1 MYDVIIIGA
10 GVTGS
15 AVARELSRY
24 KLNVCVLEKEEDVC
38 CGTSKANSAIVHAG
52 FDAAA
57 GSLMARFN
65 VRGNEMMD
73 DISRDLDVPFKRNG
87 AMVVCINESE
97 KDGLQDLYDR
107 GIANGVKGM
116 QILTREEALE
126 KEPNL
131 SENVVAALYAPTS
144 GIICPF
150 ILNIAMAENANAN
163 GVEFFFNTEV
173 EAITPAVCDKSGD
186 SIWKLR
192 TNNGEYKAK
201 YVVNAAGVYADV
213 FHNMVSADKIH
224 ITPRRGDYCL
234 LDKSAGNYVSHTIFP
249 QPTKFGKGV
258 LVAPTVHGNLIV
270 GPTAIDI
277 DDREGNNTTAEGIN
291 ALIAKAGDH
300 VRNLPIRQVIT
311 SFAGLRAHEDGHEF
325 IVGEVKDAPHFIDC
339 AGMES
344 PGLASSPA
352 VGEYVGALLREKMG
366 LEEKEEWTGTRKGIL
381 NPANLSIEE
390 RNELIKK
397 EPAYG
402 RIICRCEMITEG
414 EIIDAIHRPLGA
426 RSLDGIKR
434 RTRAGMGRCQAGF
447 CSPRS
452 MEIINRELGIP
463 MEKITKL
470 GGDSKMVLERT
481 KGGAQ

>member
-24 KLNVCVLEKEEDVC
+24 KLNVCVLDKEEDVC

-73 DISRDLDVPFKRNG
+73 DICRDLDVPFKRNG

-150 ILNIAMAENANAN
+150 ILNIAMAENANVN

-186 SIWKLR
+186 PIWKLR

-201 YVVNAAGVYADV
+201 YIVNAAGVYADV

-234 LDKSAGNYVSHTIFP
+234 LDKSAGNHVSHTIFP

-258 LVAPTVHGNLIV
+258 LVSPTIHGNLIV
-270 GPTAIDI
+270 GPTAVDI
-277 DDREGNNTTAEGIN
+277 EDREGNNTTAAGISD
-291 ALIAKAGDH
+291 LIGKAGDH
-300 VRNLPIRQVIT
+300 VRNLPIR
-311 SFAGLRAHEDGHEF
+311 
-325 IVGEVKDAPHFIDC
+325 
-339 AGMES
+339 
-344 PGLASSPA
+344 
-352 VGEYVGALLREKMG
+352 
-366 LEEKEEWTGTRKGIL
+366 
-381 NPANLSIEE
+381 
-390 RNELIKK
+390 
-397 EPAYG
+397 
-402 RIICRCEMITEG
+402 
-414 EIIDAIHRPLGA
+414 
-426 RSLDGIKR
+426 
-434 RTRAGMGRCQAGF
+434 
-447 CSPRS
+447 
-452 MEIINRELGIP
+452 
-463 MEKITKL
+463 
-470 GGDSKMVLERT
+470 
-481 KGGAQ
+481 

>member
-213 FHNMVSADKIH
+213 FHNMVSAD
-224 ITPRRGDYCL
+224 
-234 LDKSAGNYVSHTIFP
+234 
-249 QPTKFGKGV
+249 
-258 LVAPTVHGNLIV
+258 
-270 GPTAIDI
+270 
-277 DDREGNNTTAEGIN
+277 
-291 ALIAKAGDH
+291 
-300 VRNLPIRQVIT
+300 
-311 SFAGLRAHEDGHEF
+311 
-325 IVGEVKDAPHFIDC
+325 
-339 AGMES
+339 
-344 PGLASSPA
+344 
-352 VGEYVGALLREKMG
+352 
-366 LEEKEEWTGTRKGIL
+366 
-381 NPANLSIEE
+381 
-390 RNELIKK
+390 
-397 EPAYG
+397 
-402 RIICRCEMITEG
+402 
-414 EIIDAIHRPLGA
+414 
-426 RSLDGIKR
+426 
-434 RTRAGMGRCQAGF
+434 
-447 CSPRS
+447 
-452 MEIINRELGIP
+452 
-463 MEKITKL
+463 
-470 GGDSKMVLERT
+470 
-481 KGGAQ
+481 

>member
-38 CGTSKANSAIVHAG
+38 CGASKANSAIVHAG

-57 GSLMARFN
+57 GSLMAHLN

-107 GIANGVKGM
+107 GIANGVRGM

-173 EAITPAVCDKSGD
+173 EAITSAVCDRSGD

-224 ITPRRGDYCL
+224 ITPRRGEYCL
-234 LDKSAGNYVSHTIFP
+234 LDKSAGNHVSHTIFP
-249 QPTKFGKGV
+249 LPTKFGKGV

-270 GPTAIDI
+270 GPTAVDI
-277 DDREGNNTTAEGIN
+277 EDREGNNTTAAGISD
-291 ALIAKAGDH
+291 LIAKAGDH
-300 VRNLPIRQVIT
+300 VRNLPICQVIT

-325 IVGEVKDAPHFIDC
+325 IIGEVKDAPHFIDC

-352 VGEYVGALLREKMG
+352 VGEYVGAMLREKMG
-366 LEEKEEWTGTRKGIL
+366 LEEKEDWIGTRRGIL
-381 NPANLSIEE
+381 NPADLSIEE

-447 CSPRS
+447 CSPRT

-481 KGGAQ
+481 KGGN